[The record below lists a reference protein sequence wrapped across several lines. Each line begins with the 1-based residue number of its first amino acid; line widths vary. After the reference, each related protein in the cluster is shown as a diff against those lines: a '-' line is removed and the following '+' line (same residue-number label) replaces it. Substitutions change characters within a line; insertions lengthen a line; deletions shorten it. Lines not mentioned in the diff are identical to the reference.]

1 MVKKRNENVK
11 NTNFMMNNNKM
22 LKEQLKIKNSILY
35 SELVPLTR
43 DVTCSKLQ
51 KKGKNI
57 SDKKLSEEHTLNFY
71 S

>member
-22 LKEQLKIKNSILY
+22 LKEHLKIKNSILY

-43 DVTCSKLQ
+43 DVTCSKL
-51 KKGKNI
+51 
-57 SDKKLSEEHTLNFY
+57 
-71 S
+71 